1 MHYSLARHRLPH
13 CTPATTAHPLTPSQ
27 TDCGPPSL
35 PSLSRSCSLVSFSS
49 SLCSYAS
56 CPAPSAC
63 AHFRNC
69 CIVRSAHLNALQ
81 VQPTVR
87 GQPLGC
93 VLVSLGLP
101 PLACLPAR
109 LAACRCWLT
118 FAEPLL
124 DATLNSRGV
133 NRVTNQPNNRPK
145 RPTDQ
150 RVALATNCS
159 IRTMHLFIYLFRE
172 FLVQNLRKI
181 LHAPNGA

>member
-133 NRVTNQPNNRPK
+133 NRVTNQPTKQPTK
-145 RPTDQ
+145 TTDRPTRSSGDQ
-150 RVALATNCS
+150 LLHSNNAF
-159 IRTMHLFIYLFRE
+159 IHLFIS
-172 FLVQNLRKI
+172 
-181 LHAPNGA
+181 